1 LDEVSKLSWIN
12 KSRAVLHIADAPCHG
27 KRFHSGVND
36 DHLNGDP
43 KGLQIKDLLT
53 DISNRKIL
61 YFFTEINTITQKMI
75 EEFNKEL
82 EQIENGNQI
91 RTFKLNS
98 AEDLTTAFISTVTL
112 TIENTRSITLN
123 SNPGVLKDKIINKE
137 NRNFEISSLKEHEA
151 EILEFEFDGDLN
163 TIKDLM
169 KKYIDKNSDKKL
181 ENFMKIKRETTQVFL
196 CDEPFA
202 KGNLRFAYSALVKRS
217 NKLEKFVAKN
227 SLYKDEKKDS
237 YQNFK
242 QMIILQ
248 IIAKY
253 LAETFIK
260 DSKSQMSV
268 KFLNI
273 YIMQLTDTGE
283 YYTIEEYLDGNFA
296 KWSNN
301 LGYVNENEYSYTLD
315 AFSHWSY
322 AKTDHYLVVSDLQ
335 GLKKEA
341 REKEGT
347 YVLTDPAISC
357 VERQFTSTDLGLIGI
372 DKFFEK
378 HKCNFMCRQLTLER
392 HPNQPNEDRITTS
405 KATKIK

>member
-1 LDEVSKLSWIN
+1 
-12 KSRAVLHIADAPCHG
+12 
-27 KRFHSGVND
+27 
-36 DHLNGDP
+36 
-43 KGLQIKDLLT
+43 
-53 DISNRKIL
+53 
-61 YFFTEINTITQKMI
+61 
-75 EEFNKEL
+75 
-82 EQIENGNQI
+82 
-91 RTFKLNS
+91 
-98 AEDLTTAFISTVTL
+98 
-112 TIENTRSITLN
+112 
-123 SNPGVLKDKIINKE
+123 
-137 NRNFEISSLKEHEA
+137 
-151 EILEFEFDGDLN
+151 
-163 TIKDLM
+163 M

-237 YQNFK
+237 YQNLK
-242 QMIILQ
+242 QIIILQ

-260 DSKSQMSV
+260 DSKSKMSV

-273 YIMQLTDTGE
+273 YIMQLTDTGD

-335 GLKKEA
+335 GLKKET

-378 HKCNFMCRQLTLER
+378 HKCNFMCRKLTLER

-405 KATKIK
+405 KATKMN